1 LKFRALGLVVLL
13 VARGA
18 AAAGSAEPFDAATVP
33 DALRPWIEW
42 VLAEDTGHACPLL
55 TGTGERRCA
64 WSGPLALDVDAE
76 DTRFTQSFEVASSG
90 AWVTLPGDA
99 VLWPEGARA
108 DGQPL
113 AVIPDANSGSPT
125 AWLARGRHQ
134 VDGRLRFRASRPA
147 LLPIPSDT
155 ALVALRL
162 DGVEIAAPARDES
175 GRLWLE
181 APASEA
187 APEDFLEVLVQRR
200 VVDSLPLQI
209 ETRLLLRVAGRA
221 REVALGPVDPEGFVP
236 LALEGDLPAR
246 LESDGRLRV
255 QLRPGEHVITIRAR
269 HEGPVAALAP
279 PTPGDA
285 PLAAEEVWV
294 FDARPDLRIVAIE
307 GVAAIDPNQT
317 ELPGEWRQLP
327 AYLLRRGDT
336 MRLDERRRGDPDP
349 ADHLSLDRTLWLDF
363 DGAGFSFRD
372 AMSGRLR
379 RNSRLEMPEP
389 SQLGRAVVGGRDW
402 FLTRLGDGG
411 ATGVEVSPGDVTL
424 QAEGRIENADA
435 SALPAVGWSND
446 FDQLSGRLMLPPGW
460 SLVHAF
466 GVDHASPTWVT
477 SWTLLDFFLVLIAAA
492 AAARLWGRAWGALAL
507 ATFVLTW
514 VEPAA
519 PRWVWLG
526 ALAAEALVL
535 VLRGGRAAVVARGL
549 RGVAWLLLALQVVP
563 YAVGEL
569 QRGLHPALARPY
581 APGIGLLGRIAPA
594 EPLAM
599 QEEKRAQ
606 LAESDAGSA
615 DSLRMEDEAVMP
627 AAPAAE
633 RPVRRYIDMNR
644 LVRGSG
650 PRDLRSLDP
659 DARIP
664 TGPGVPTWQWLQV
677 DLSWSGP
684 VEAQQTLRL
693 WLISPFLARVLSF
706 ARVLLLAALCF
717 AALRRAAP
725 NDGAPAL
732 ARFAVSTAL
741 LLSLLSIAAPIARA
755 ELPSPEL
762 LRELHE
768 RLSKPPACTPNCASI
783 ARLAVEVRDNRLRL
797 RVEAHAAVATAIPLP
812 AATEGSASFM
822 PQQILVDA
830 RSTEALRRES
840 DGALWVALDPGV
852 HEVLLEGRIGETA
865 ARIEIPFPM
874 RARAIEIDAPG
885 WQVEGIDAQ
894 GGVSGALSLV
904 RVATPGAAPAPS
916 LRPAPPPFFAQV
928 ERRLSFD
935 VAWSIAT
942 RVVRLS
948 AAGQAAVLEVPLLD
962 GEAVA
967 TEGIAVEAGNARLAF
982 APDATEISW
991 SSTLEPRASL
1001 VLRAPASVAWVEDWQ
1016 LAVSPIWHVE
1026 AQGIPPVALPE
1037 DDPAPLRAWRP
1048 WPGESLTLTAVRPL
1062 GVGGATL
1069 TIDRADLALAPG
1081 LRSRD
1086 ARLDLTLRSTQGGRH
1101 TVTLPEGAE
1110 VRAVRIDG
1118 IEQPLRAEGREVSL
1132 PIRPGEQ
1139 TVQLEWRS
1147 PDAISWRIA
1156 TPEVALGAPAVNL
1169 GVQVAVPENR
1179 WVLAVSGPR
1188 LGPAVLFWSVLFVLA
1203 LVSLGLAQL
1212 RGVPLRFHQWF
1223 LLGLGLTQVPVW
1235 MSAVVVAWFFAL
1247 SWRRDRATR
1256 LGALSFDAAQIALAL
1271 ATAVAVAVLFE
1282 AIRHGLLGTPDMQ
1295 IAGNGSTAYD
1305 LRWYQDRS
1313 DGRLPAAS
1321 LLSVPL
1327 GVYRLAMLFW
1337 ALWLAR
1343 ALLRWL
1349 RWGWDCFAHEGVW
1362 RVARSRSIPTPTAPS

>member
-1 LKFRALGLVVLL
+1 VLGLIVFLI
-13 VARGA
+13 ARG
-18 AAAGSAEPFDAATVP
+18 AAAGSAEPFDPATVP

-42 VLAEDTGHACPLL
+42 VLAEEIEHACPFLS
-55 TGTGERRCA
+55 GAGERRCI
-64 WSGPLALDVDAE
+64 WSGPLALVVDA
-76 DTRFTQSFEVASSG
+76 DGARFTQSFEVASSG

-99 VLWPEGARA
+99 ALWPEGARV

-113 AVIPDANSGSPT
+113 AVISEAGNGSPT

-134 VDGRLRFRASRPA
+134 IDGWLRFRAARPA

-155 ALVALRL
+155 ALVALTL
-162 DGVEIAAPARDES
+162 DGFEIAAPARDES
-175 GRLWLE
+175 GRLWL
-181 APASEA
+181 AVPASEA
-187 APEDFLEVLVQRR
+187 APEDFIEVLVQRR
-200 VVDSLPLQI
+200 VVDSVPLQL
-209 ETRLLLRVAGRA
+209 ETRLVLRVAGRA

-279 PTPGDA
+279 PKPGDA

-294 FDARPDLRIVAIE
+294 FDARPDLRIVAVE

-327 AYLLRRGDT
+327 AYLLRPGDT

-372 AMSGRLR
+372 VVKGRLR
-379 RNSRLEMPEP
+379 RSSRLEMPEP

-411 ATGVEVSPGDVTL
+411 ATGVEVAPGDITL

-435 SALPAVGWSND
+435 RALPAVGWSSG
-446 FDQLSGRLMLPPGW
+446 FDQLSGRLLLPPGW

-466 GVDHASPTWVT
+466 GVDRASPTWVT
-477 SWTLLDFFLVLIAAA
+477 SWTLLDFFLVLIAASA
-492 AAARLWGRAWGALAL
+492 AAQLWGPAWGALAL

-514 VEPAA
+514 IEPAA

-526 ALAAEALVL
+526 ALAAEALVR
-535 VLRGGRAAVVARGL
+535 VLRSGRAAVVARGL

-569 QRGLHPALARPY
+569 QRGLHPTLARPY
-581 APGIGLLGRIAPA
+581 APGIGLLGRVAPA

-599 QEEKRAQ
+599 QEAKQADM
-606 LAESDAGSA
+606 ASSNSGTA
-615 DSLRMEDEAVMP
+615 DSLQMEEEVVMP
-627 AAPAAE
+627 AAPAAAQ
-633 RPVRRYIDMNR
+633 PVRRYIDPNR
-644 LVRGSG
+644 LVRGRG

-677 DLSWSGP
+677 DLAWSGP
-684 VEAQQTLRL
+684 VEAQQTLQL
-693 WLISPFLARVLSF
+693 WLISPFATRVLSF

-725 NDGAPAL
+725 NGGAPAL
-732 ARFAVSTAL
+732 ARFAVSTTL
-741 LLSLLSIAAPIARA
+741 LISLLMTHAPIARA
-755 ELPSPEL
+755 ELPSPQL
-762 LRELHE
+762 LQELHE
-768 RLSKPPACTPNCASI
+768 RLSKPPACAPNCASI
-783 ARLAVEVRDNRLRL
+783 ARLAIELRNDQLRLRL
-797 RVEAHAAVATAIPLP
+797 EAHAAVATAIPLP
-812 AATEGSASFM
+812 AATEGSAQFM
-822 PQQILVDA
+822 PHQILVDA

-840 DGALWVALDPGV
+840 DGALWVALEPGV
-852 HEVLLEGRIGETA
+852 HEVLLEGRVAENA

-874 RARAIEIDAPG
+874 RARAVLVDAPG
-885 WQVEGIDAQ
+885 WQVEGVDAQ

-904 RVATPGAAPAPS
+904 RVATQGSAPSPS

-928 ERRLSFD
+928 ERRLSLG
-935 VAWSIAT
+935 VAWSVET

-948 AAGQAAVLEVPLLD
+948 APGQAAVLEVPLLD

-967 TEGIAVEAGNARLAF
+967 TEGIAVYGGSARLAF

-991 SSTLEPRASL
+991 SSTLEPRKSL
-1001 VLRAPASVAWVEDWQ
+1001 SLRAPASVAWVEDWQ
-1016 LAVSPIWHVE
+1016 LAVAPIWHVDAE
-1026 AQGIPPVALPE
+1026 GIPPVAVPE

-1048 WPGESLTLTAVRPL
+1048 WPGESLTLSARRPL

-1069 TIDRADLALAPG
+1069 TIDRADLVLSPG

-1086 ARLDLTLRSTQGGRH
+1086 ARLELTLRSTQGGRH
-1101 TVTLPEGAE
+1101 TVTLPDGAE
-1110 VRAVRIDG
+1110 LRAVRIDG

-1147 PDAISWRIA
+1147 SDAISWRIA
-1156 TPEVALGAPAVNL
+1156 TPDVALGAPAVNL
-1169 GVQVAVPENR
+1169 GVQVVVPENR
-1179 WVLAVSGPR
+1179 WVLALAGPR

-1203 LVSLGLAQL
+1203 LVSLGLAQV
-1212 RGVPLRFHQWF
+1212 RSVPLRFHHWF

-1235 MSAVVVAWFFAL
+1235 MSAVVVAWLFAL
-1247 SWRRDRATR
+1247 AWRRARGTR
-1256 LGALSFDAAQIALAL
+1256 LGALAFDAAQIVLAL
-1271 ATAVAVAVLFE
+1271 ASAVALAVLFE
-1282 AIRHGLLGTPDMQ
+1282 AIRHGLLGTPEMQ

-1305 LRWYQDRS
+1305 LHWYQDRS
-1313 DGRLPAAS
+1313 NGGLPAAT

-1349 RWGWDCFAHEGVW
+1349 RWGWDCFAHEGIW
-1362 RVARSRSIPTPTAPS
+1362 RAARHRSAPTPTAPS